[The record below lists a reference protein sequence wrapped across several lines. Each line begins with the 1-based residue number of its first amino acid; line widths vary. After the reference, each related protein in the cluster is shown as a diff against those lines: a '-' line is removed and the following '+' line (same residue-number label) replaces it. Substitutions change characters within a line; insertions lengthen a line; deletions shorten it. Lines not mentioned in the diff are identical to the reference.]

1 MTKAV
6 AELPDDVDALKA
18 MIVAMADQRALLE
31 ARNSHLEVATK
42 TADERI
48 ATLTAIVRMLERSRY
63 GTRSERLRG
72 ETLSEMEPALVVI
85 DEHPEWQ
92 KPLFEAL
99 DRRGVAY
106 AAFDLKQAAF
116 INTAPPAARRDIEL
130 RVRANRDRHG
140 GD

>member
-42 TADERI
+42 TDRGADGDRED
-48 ATLTAIVRMLERSRY
+48 AGAVA
-63 GTRSERLRG
+63 LRHSLG
-72 ETLSEMEPALVVI
+72 
-85 DEHPEWQ
+85 
-92 KPLFEAL
+92 
-99 DRRGVAY
+99 
-106 AAFDLKQAAF
+106 
-116 INTAPPAARRDIEL
+116 APTRRDIERGAACL
-130 RVRANRDRHG
+130 RVRRNRDRHG